1 MRLQTTHLADGGKKS
16 FMYAYIKGTLEE
28 IRPDRIVVDN
38 HGIGYEI
45 QVAQTLID
53 ALPAKGES
61 VKIYTLL
68 HVREDQMA
76 LFGFLT
82 QDDLALFQML
92 IGVSGIGPKG
102 GLSILSILSA
112 DELRFAI
119 ASEDDKAIAKAS
131 GIGKKTAQKVVIELK
146 DKIHL
151 EDALENLSETSGP
164 LAGERSMQRQ
174 EALEALVALGY
185 SHSDAASVLANVPV
199 TEDADT
205 EGILKEALRQLS
217 IL

>member
-1 MRLQTTHLADGGKKS
+1 
-16 FMYAYIKGTLEE
+16 MYAYIKGTLEE

>member
-1 MRLQTTHLADGGKKS
+1 
-16 FMYAYIKGTLEE
+16 MYAYIKGTLEE
-28 IRPDRIVVDN
+28 IGPDRIVVDN

-45 QVAQTLID
+45 RVAQTLID
-53 ALPAKGES
+53 ALPAKGET

-76 LFGFLT
+76 LFGFLSR
-82 QDDLALFQML
+82 DDLALFQLL

-102 GLSILSILSA
+102 GLAILSILSA

-119 ASEDDKAIAKAS
+119 ASEDDKAIAKAN

-151 EDALENLSETSGP
+151 EDALEHLDEASGLLP
-164 LAGERSMQRQ
+164 AGQSSQRQ

-185 SHSDAASVLANVPV
+185 SHSDATSVLANVPV

-205 EGILKEALRQLS
+205 ETILKEALKQLS